1 MLRFVRLFYDAY
13 WRFVADD
20 GWAIAS
26 HIALSILMSL
36 FPFLIFLTAL
46 AGFIGRDNLA
56 DEATTLLLQT
66 WPQQVADPM
75 AQQIRAVID
84 NSHRGVLTFGVVF
97 AVYFSSNGVEA
108 LRVALNRSY
117 GLVEQR
123 PWWLT
128 RLESI
133 VYVLVSGIVL
143 LAISFLI
150 VLGPILWDMIVKHVP
165 ALEPYWQIVTFTRIG
180 VATLITVIA
189 LTVLHLYLP
198 CGKRHIRQVWPGVIV
213 TVVLSLGAGTAFG
226 FYLTRA
232 ASNYVATY
240 AGLASVM
247 IALVFLYTISAT
259 FIYGGS
265 VNALLLGRSVGSPPP
280 DMGGPKM
287 DEDRAAQELKPA
299 H

>member
-1 MLRFVRLFYDAY
+1 MPRFVRILYDAY

-26 HIALSILMSL
+26 HIALSMLMSL
-36 FPFLIFLTAL
+36 FPFLIFITAL
-46 AGFIGRDNLA
+46 AGSLGRGNLA
-56 DEATTLLLQT
+56 DEATDLLLET
-66 WPQQVADPM
+66 WPRQVAEPM

-97 AVYFSSNGVEA
+97 ALYFSSNGVEA

-117 GLVEQR
+117 GLIEQR

-128 RLESI
+128 RLES
-133 VYVLVSGIVL
+133 VLYVLVSAITL
-143 LAISFLI
+143 LAISFLV
-150 VLGPILWDMIVKHVP
+150 VLGPILWEMIVRNFPVL
-165 ALEPYWQIVTFTRIG
+165 APYGQIVTATRLIT
-180 VATLITVIA
+180 ATLITVAA

-198 CGKRHIRQVWPGVIV
+198 CGKRHFHQVWRGILV
-213 TVVLSLGAGTAFG
+213 TLVLALGAGVAFG
-226 FYLTRA
+226 FYLKQA

-247 IALVFLYTISAT
+247 IALVFLYTIAAV

-265 VNALLLGRSVGSPPP
+265 VNALLLGRSVETPPP
-280 DMGGPKM
+280 DLGEPQLEK
-287 DEDRAAQELKPA
+287 DRAATRTA
-299 H
+299 R

>member
-1 MLRFVRLFYDAY
+1 MFRVVRVLYDAY

-26 HIALSILMSL
+26 HIALSVLMSL

-46 AGFIGRDNLA
+46 AGFLGRGNLA
-56 DEATTLLLQT
+56 DEATSLLLET

-75 AQQIRAVID
+75 AQQIRAVIE

-97 AVYFSSNGVEA
+97 AVYFASNGIEA

-117 GLVEQR
+117 GLVELR

-133 VYVLVSGIVL
+133 FYVLVSAITL
-143 LAISFLI
+143 LALSFLV
-150 VLGPILWDMIVKHVP
+150 VLGPILWDLIVRNFP
-165 ALEPYWQIVTFTRIG
+165 LFEPYWQIVTLTRLG
-180 VATLITVIA
+180 VATLVTVVA

-198 CGKRHIRQVWPGVIV
+198 CGKRHIRQVWPGILV
-213 TVVLSLGAGTAFG
+213 TVILSLGSGIAFG

-247 IALVFLYTISAT
+247 IALVFLYTIAAM

-265 VNALLLGRSVGSPPP
+265 VNALLLGRSVETPPP
-280 DMGGPKM
+280 DMGGPKIE
-287 DEDRAAQELKPA
+287 EDRAAHGRAP
-299 H
+299 

>member
-1 MLRFVRLFYDAY
+1 MLRLVRILYDAY

-26 HIALSILMSL
+26 HIALSMLMSL

-46 AGFIGRDNLA
+46 AGLIGRGNLA
-56 DEATTLLLQT
+56 DEATALLLET
-66 WPQQVADPM
+66 WPQQVADPI

-84 NSHRGVLTFGVVF
+84 NSHRGFLTFGVIF

-108 LRVALNRSY
+108 LRIALNRSY
-117 GLVEQR
+117 GLVESR

-133 VYVLVSGIVL
+133 LYVLISAITL
-143 LAISFLI
+143 LALSFLV
-150 VLGPILWDMIVKHVP
+150 VLGPILWDMVVRNFP
-165 ALEPYWQIVTFTRIG
+165 LFEPYWQIVTLTRIG
-180 VATLITVIA
+180 LATLITVVA

-198 CGKRHIRQVWPGVIV
+198 CGKRHIGQVWPGILV
-213 TVVLSLGAGTAFG
+213 TVVLSLGAGVAFG

-247 IALVFLYTISAT
+247 IALVFLYTIAAM

-265 VNALLLGRSVGSPPP
+265 VNALLLGRAPHSPPA
-280 DMGGPKM
+280 DMGGPELG
-287 DEDRAAQELKPA
+287 EDRAAQPA
-299 H
+299 RRA

>member
-1 MLRFVRLFYDAY
+1 MPRFVRILYDAY

-26 HIALSILMSL
+26 HIALSMLMSL

-46 AGFIGRDNLA
+46 AGSLGRGNLA
-56 DEATTLLLQT
+56 DEATNLLLET

-97 AVYFSSNGVEA
+97 AIYFSSNGVEA

-117 GLVEQR
+117 GLVEHR

-128 RLESI
+128 RLES
-133 VYVLVSGIVL
+133 VFYVLVSAITL
-143 LAISFLI
+143 LAISFLV
-150 VLGPILWDMIVKHVP
+150 VLGPIVWDLIVRNFP
-165 ALEPYWQIVTFTRIG
+165 ALEPYRQIVTATRLL
-180 VATLITVIA
+180 VATLITVTA
-189 LTVLHLYLP
+189 LLVLHLYLP
-198 CGKRHIRQVWPGVIV
+198 CGKRHLGQVWPGILV
-213 TVVLSLGAGTAFG
+213 TLVLALGSGVAFG
-226 FYLTRA
+226 FYLTKA
-232 ASNYVATY
+232 APNYVATY

-247 IALVFLYTISAT
+247 IALVFLYTISAV

-265 VNALLLGRSVGSPPP
+265 VNALLLGRSIETPPP

-287 DEDRAAQELKPA
+287 NDDRAATRA
-299 H
+299 ARS

>member
-1 MLRFVRLFYDAY
+1 MLRVGRLFYDAY

-46 AGFIGRDNLA
+46 AGFVGRDYLA

-66 WPQQVADPM
+66 WPHQVAEPI
-75 AQQIRAVID
+75 AQQIRSVID

-97 AVYFSSNGVEA
+97 AIYFSSNGVEA

-123 PWWLT
+123 PWWMT

-133 VYVLVSGIVL
+133 VYVLVSAITL
-143 LAISFLI
+143 LVISFLV
-150 VLGPILWDMIVKHVP
+150 VLGPISWDLIVRYVP
-165 ALEPYWQIVTFTRIG
+165 ALEPYGQIVTFTRIAI
-180 VATLITVIA
+180 ATCVTVIA

-198 CGKRHIRQVWPGVIV
+198 CGRRHIRQVWPGILV
-213 TVVLSLGAGTAFG
+213 TVVLSLSAGAAFG

-265 VNALLLGRSVGSPPP
+265 LNALLMGRKSVA
-280 DMGGPKM
+280 
-287 DEDRAAQELKPA
+287 R
-299 H
+299 

>member
-1 MLRFVRLFYDAY
+1 MLRLFRTFYNAY

-26 HIALSILMSL
+26 HIALSLLMSL

-46 AGFIGRDNLA
+46 AGFLGRGNLA
-56 DEATTLLLQT
+56 DEATTLLLET
-66 WPQQVADPM
+66 WPRQVADPI

-84 NSHRGVLTFGVVF
+84 NSHRGILTFGVVF
-97 AVYFSSNGVEA
+97 AIYFSSNAVEA
-108 LRVALNRSY
+108 LRIALNRSY

-133 VYVLVSGIVL
+133 FYVLVSAVTL
-143 LAISFLI
+143 LAISFLV
-150 VLGPILWDMIVKHVP
+150 VLGPLLWDLIVAYVP
-165 ALEPYWQIVTFTRIG
+165 ALEPYWQIVTLTRFG
-180 VATLITVIA
+180 VAALITVLA
-189 LTVLHLYLP
+189 LIVLHLYLP
-198 CGKRHIRQVWPGVIV
+198 AGRRHLQQVWPGILI
-213 TVVLSLGAGTAFG
+213 TLVLALGSGVAFG

-232 ASNYVATY
+232 ASNYTATY

-247 IALVFLYTISAT
+247 IALVFLYTIAAV

-265 VNALLLGRSVGSPPP
+265 FNALLMGRTIDNPPKEVWADP
-280 DMGGPKM
+280 
-287 DEDRAAQELKPA
+287 ES
-299 H
+299 